1 MSTRKKTTKKQEK
14 LDALIFIDTN
24 IFLDFYRIKRSDVS
38 LDYLKSI
45 DEHHE
50 IIITGSQVE
59 MEYKKNRQKVI
70 LETINGMKTLDW
82 NSLSAPAILADAQ
95 PVQVLRKKKDE
106 INKQHKTLK
115 ERVIKILKNPA
126 YNDPVYKTLQRLFK
140 NKCSFNLKREDEK
153 KYKIRELAQKR
164 FLLGYP
170 PRKKNDNSIGDAI
183 NWEWLIQCANDSG
196 KDIILV
202 TRDSDYGE
210 TYDKE
215 SFLNDWLLQEF
226 KERVSKKRTIFITSR
241 LAEAFKKISLTVTKE
256 MEKEEERII
265 KENKILEV
273 TKDTQ
278 EVEKLVQITLND
290 ILNNEKNF

>member
-1 MSTRKKTTKKQEK
+1 MATRKKSIKKQEK

-24 IFLDFYRIKRSDVS
+24 IFLDFYRIRRSDVS

-70 LETINGMKTLDW
+70 LETIKGMKTLDW

-140 NKCSFNLKREDEK
+140 SKYPFNLKREDER
-153 KYKIRELAQKR
+153 KYTIRELAQKR

-170 PRKKNDNSIGDAI
+170 PRKKNDSSIGDAI
-183 NWEWLIQCANDSG
+183 NWEWLIQCAKDSG

-210 TYDKE
+210 IYNNE
-215 SFLNDWLLQEF
+215 SFKNDWLLQEF
-226 KERVSKKRTIFITSR
+226 KERVSMKRKIFITTR
-241 LAEAFKKISLTVTKE
+241 LAEAFKKVSLVVTEE

-265 KENKILEV
+265 QENRIIEVNKESQK
-273 TKDTQ
+273 TD
-278 EVEKLVQITLND
+278 KLVQITLND
-290 ILNNEKNF
+290 ILNSSKSL